1 MYQVLCQGLH
11 MDYLIESSQ
20 QPYEVRAVVIPTS

>member
-1 MYQVLCQGLH
+1 MYQVLCQALH

-20 QPYEVRAVVIPTS
+20 QPYEVSAIVIPTP